1 VLWTGE
7 VADMKGAYNAFDVA
21 TLASAFGE
29 GFPNVVG
36 EAMACGIP
44 VAATDV
50 GDVRSIAGASG
61 EVVPPKNP
69 DLLCAAWR
77 SLRQRLVHDPGL
89 HENVRSAIV
98 ADYGIAAMVRRSEDI
113 LTQLTTGRPAQQIAR
128 EFG

>member
-1 VLWTGE
+1 
-7 VADMKGAYNAFDVA
+7 
-21 TLASAFGE
+21 LASAFGE

-50 GDVRSIAGASG
+50 GDVRAIAAGSG
-61 EVVPPKNP
+61 EVVPPSNP

-77 SLRQRLVHDPGL
+77 SLRQRLALDPDLG
-89 HENVRSAIV
+89 ENVRSAIV
-98 ADYGIAAMVRRSEDI
+98 ADYGIAAMVRRSEEI